1 MTDGRPY
8 PELPDLTAPAT
19 YDSVKQVGFEYN
31 KCDYIRFL
39 PNAAIGQQQ
48 RLDYGEAIVDMELPN
63 RKWAFRTAPVRG
75 MISGDLFIADADDQ
89 GTTPLWEVG
98 EFDASG
104 RSYKTGNASFWLS
117 VYNSENSH
125 VNKTGADSTRTVT
138 ADWSR
143 VTNAMNLP
151 LPLGQGYAVYVRTKA
166 GVEPIVRLPKNDDI
180 YYYYG
185 TYGERIDDKYVGNLR
200 SKREEL
206 AGAGLAGKLAFN
218 PAGDYQTIT
227 LKNEVSSTDFVFG
240 NPTMGY
246 IDIWG
251 FIADNNTNLVEK
263 IGYMDERGKAS
274 LYTEVTKIAAEAKG
288 DNNITNP
295 NRYLPPMHVMVLEKK
310 SAATELTLKL
320 YTDRIVTDTSQVV
333 SPPRSPAPRR
343 ATSSA
348 RRKGIMTVTA
358 TNDLS
363 ARCTSYLLL
372 GQGYHNEILDGEDA
386 ILTTINIDNYTA
398 NLTPTTPFNLY
409 AVENGNGMSINLLD
423 SIVNIP
429 ISFYMSDLDYEP
441 ITYLWFT
448 GVNNIDDPLVLYDE
462 WTDTERP
469 IIDGI
474 CHTVETPTQSH
485 QKRYYIR
492 RPGYRPQDP
501 DAPIATRLEQFNTE
515 DDQAV
520 KFIQDGV
527 VLILRNGHIY
537 TMLGQKVR

>member
-48 RLDYGEAIVDMELPN
+48 HLDYGEAIVDMELPN

-98 EFDASG
+98 DFDASG

-117 VYNSENSH
+117 VYNTANSR
-125 VNKTGADSTRTVT
+125 VNKEGADSVRTVT

-151 LPLGQGYAVYVRTKA
+151 MPVGKGFAVYVRTKP
-166 GVEPIVRLPKNDDI
+166 GVEPVVRLPKDDDI

-200 SKREEL
+200 DKREEL
-206 AGAGLAGKLAFN
+206 AGSGLAGKLAYS
-218 PAGDYQTIT
+218 PAGEYENIT
-227 LKNEVSSTDFVFG
+227 LTNTVSSTAFIFG

-251 FIADNNTNLVEK
+251 FIADNSAILNEE
-263 IGYMDERGKAS
+263 IGYMDERGSAS
-274 LYTEVTKIAAEAKG
+274 LYTTVTKVAAGASGEDKIS
-288 DNNITNP
+288 NHQ
-295 NRYLPPMHVMVLEKK
+295 RYLPPMHVMVLTTK
-310 SAATELTLKL
+310 SAATEVSLRLDTN
-320 YTDRIVTDTSQVV
+320 RIVTDVSQIVR
-333 SPPRSPAPRR
+333 PAPAPRR
-343 ATSSA
+343 DHSA

-358 TNDLS
+358 RNLTS

-372 GQGYHNEILDGEDA
+372 GQGYNNAVLEGEDA
-386 ILTTINIDNYTA
+386 LLTTINIDNYSA

-409 AVENGNGMSINLLD
+409 AIESGQGLSINLRD

-429 ISFYMSDLDYEP
+429 ISFYMSDLEYEP
-441 ITYLWFT
+441 VTQLWFT
-448 GVNNIDDPLVLYDE
+448 GVNNIDEDLVLYDAL
-462 WTDTERP
+462 TDTERT

-474 CHTVETPTQSH
+474 CLTIETPQENH
-485 QKRYYIR
+485 LIRYFIR
-492 RPGYRPQDP
+492 RRGFQPDDTTDP
-501 DAPIATRLEQFNTE
+501 VATGFIPFGTDSE
-515 DDQAV
+515 QAV
-520 KFIQDGV
+520 KIIKDGH

-537 TMLGQKVR
+537 TMMGQKVR